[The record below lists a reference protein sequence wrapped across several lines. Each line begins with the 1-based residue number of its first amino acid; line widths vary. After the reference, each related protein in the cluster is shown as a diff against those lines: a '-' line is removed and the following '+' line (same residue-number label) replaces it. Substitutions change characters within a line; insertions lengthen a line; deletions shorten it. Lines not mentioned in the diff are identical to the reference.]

1 MVLTSSNVSHTRFS
15 CFRISLFSY
24 DLSRHAYSRT
34 SANGRI
40 QLDEKFFHS
49 NRMKIWKRYQ
59 DGSPMVNGISV
70 NMVMKEERNVIIRFD
85 IVMMHR
91 VRNLGIDE
99 IKF

>member
-1 MVLTSSNVSHTRFS
+1 MSSIVSHTFS

-49 NRMKIWKRYQ
+49 NRMKIWKRYE
-59 DGSPMVNGISV
+59 DGSAMVNGISV

-85 IVMMHR
+85 IVMMYR